1 MCHVLVIEDEW
12 LLAEHVCDIAMRA
25 GATSVVTAECEID
38 AVEAATL
45 RKPDIILSDVM
56 LISGTGPHAV
66 ETIIARNGATPVI
79 FITGTPEACKPCA
92 PPAVIFGKP
101 IDERAVIAAFRE
113 LAPV

>member
-12 LLAEHVCDIAMRA
+12 LLAEHVSDIAQRA
-25 GATSVVTAECEID
+25 GATSVVTADCEAD
-38 AVEAATL
+38 AVEAAAL
-45 RKPDIILSDVM
+45 RKPDIILSDV
-56 LISGTGPHAV
+56 LLASGTGPHAV
-66 ETIIARNGATPVI
+66 QAIMQQGGAIPVI
-79 FITGTPEACKPCA
+79 FITGTPEACDPCD